1 MWILRTLGAET
12 EETQQF
18 RLLPGYIK
26 TIGRAPGADFVIDA
40 SLVSRVH
47 CRLTV
52 FADGAVEVEDL
63 ESTNG
68 TWLNGERINRAPLVE
83 GAILKVGRVE
93 LVLERSSPGT

>member
-12 EETQQF
+12 EQTRQF

-26 TIGRAPGADFVIDA
+26 TLGRAPGADCVIDA
-40 SLVSRVH
+40 PLVSRVH

-52 FADGAVEVEDL
+52 FADGTVEVEDL

-68 TWLNGERINRAPLVE
+68 TWLNGERINRAPFVE
-83 GAILKVGRVE
+83 GSILKVGRVE
-93 LVLERSSPGT
+93 LVLERSS